1 MSDTAVNELKRR
13 YKKVF
18 ISFDTDKAGLI
29 DGKKLAK
36 RTGFVNVIPN
46 LGSCKDYSDA
56 YKKYGKEWFKSNIGH
71 IFD

>member
-36 RTGFVNVIPN
+36 RTGFVNIIPN
-46 LGSCKDYSDA
+46 LGSCKDYSD
-56 YKKYGKEWFKSNIGH
+56 YFKSLQDKTQFKQLKNL
-71 IFD
+71 FN